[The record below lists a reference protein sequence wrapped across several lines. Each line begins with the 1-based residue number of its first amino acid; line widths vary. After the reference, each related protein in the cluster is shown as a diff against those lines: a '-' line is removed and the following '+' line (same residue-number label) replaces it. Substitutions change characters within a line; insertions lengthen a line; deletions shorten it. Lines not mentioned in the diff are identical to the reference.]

1 MTAEL
6 QSPSPTEG
14 ADAVPC
20 NLCGGRDVRE
30 LYPAKVDQSNGHHS
44 ATEIYACTSNAYG
57 LCGPIVRCQKCRLV
71 FQSPVPPPSEIIHAY
86 EEVVDERYE
95 QERIGRVHTFG
106 RDLAEL
112 QRYMAPGRV
121 LDVGCHIGLFL
132 EIAQEKGWDAW
143 GIEPS
148 NWAAERARTRGLQV
162 IHGPL
167 DEADLQPQSFDAVTM
182 WDVIEHLSDPLG
194 ALKQCH
200 ELLKPGGVIAVCTM
214 DVEALFPRVTR
225 RRWPWYMQM
234 HLIYFSKR
242 TLAAM
247 LDAAG
252 YDVLGTAPHKRVV
265 RADYLASRLAGYFP
279 PAARLAESALDSFRL
294 GDKLIT
300 VDLGDLFLMFAR
312 KREA

>member
-6 QSPSPTEG
+6 ELLSSVQHTEP
-14 ADAVPC
+14 VPC

-30 LYPAKVDQSNGHHS
+30 LYPARHDRSNGHHS

-57 LCGPIVRCQKCRLV
+57 LCGPIVQCQRCKLV
-71 FQSPVPPPSEIIHAY
+71 FQSPVPPPAEIIHAY

-95 QERIGRVHTFG
+95 LERIGRVHTFG

-112 QRYMAPGRV
+112 ERYLAPGRV

-132 EIAQEKGWDAW
+132 EIAQQAGWEAW
-143 GIEPS
+143 GVEPS
-148 NWAAERARTRGLQV
+148 NWAAERARARGLNV

-167 DEADLQPQSFDAVTM
+167 DEADLERESFDAVTM
-182 WDVIEHLSDPLG
+182 WDVIEHLNDPLS
-194 ALKQCH
+194 ALRHCR
-200 ELLKPGGVIAVCTM
+200 ELLRPGGVIAVCTM
-214 DVEALFPRVTR
+214 DVSALFPRLAG

-234 HLIYFSKR
+234 HLIYFSR
-242 TLAAM
+242 HTLAAM

-252 YDVLGTAPHKRVV
+252 YDVIGTAPHKRVV
-265 RADYLASRLAGYFP
+265 RADYLASRLEGYFP
-279 PAARLAESALDSFRL
+279 PAAHLAQAALDSVDL

-312 KREA
+312 KR

>member
-6 QSPSPTEG
+6 ELQTSAQYTE
-14 ADAVPC
+14 AVPC
-20 NLCGGRDVRE
+20 NLCGGQDARE
-30 LYPAKVDQSNGHHS
+30 LYPARTDRSNGHYS
-44 ATEIYACTSNAYG
+44 VTDIYACTSNAYG
-57 LCGPIVRCQKCRLV
+57 LCGPIVQCQRCGLV

-95 QERIGRVHTFG
+95 LERIGRVHTFG

-112 QRYMAPGRV
+112 ERYVAPGRV
-121 LDVGCHIGLFL
+121 LDVGSHIGLFL
-132 EIAQEKGWDAW
+132 EIAQEAGWEAW
-143 GIEPS
+143 GVEPS
-148 NWAAERARTRGLQV
+148 NWAAERARARGLSV
-162 IHGPL
+162 IHGAL
-167 DEADLQPQSFDAVTM
+167 DHADLPRESFDAVTM
-182 WDVIEHLSDPLG
+182 WDVIEHLNDPLG
-194 ALKQCH
+194 ALRHCR

-214 DVEALFPRVTR
+214 DVSALFPRLTG

-252 YDVLGTAPHKRVV
+252 YEVVGTAPHKRVV
-265 RADYLASRLAGYFP
+265 RADYLASRLEGYFP
-279 PAARLAESALDSFRL
+279 PAARLAQAALDSVGL
-294 GDKLIT
+294 SNKLIT

>member
-6 QSPSPTEG
+6 TAPHTG
-14 ADAVPC
+14 DLTLAVPC
-20 NLCGGRDVRE
+20 NLCGSSDLRE
-30 LYPAKVDQSNGHHS
+30 VYPATVDQSNGHHS
-44 ATEIYACTSNAYG
+44 ATEIYACTSSAYG
-57 LCGPIVRCQKCRLV
+57 LCGPIVQCRRCRLV
-71 FQSPVPPPSEIIHAY
+71 FQSPVPPPAEIIHAY

-112 QRYMAPGRV
+112 QRYVSPGRV

-132 EIAQEKGWDAW
+132 EIAEGAGWEAW
-143 GIEPS
+143 GVEPS
-148 NWAAERARTRGLQV
+148 HWAAKRAEARGLRV
-162 IHGPL
+162 INGAL
-167 DEADLQPQSFDAVTM
+167 DDADLPREYFDAVTM

-194 ALKQCH
+194 ALRHCRS
-200 ELLKPGGVIAVCTM
+200 LLKPGGIMAVCTM
-214 DVEALFPRVTR
+214 DVEALFPRLVG

-265 RADYLASRLAGYFP
+265 RADYLASRLEGYS
-279 PAARLAESALDSFRL
+279 AAAAQLADSALGAAGL
-294 GDKLIT
+294 KDKLIT
-300 VDLGDLFLMFAR
+300 VDLGDLFLTFAR
-312 KREA
+312 KRD